1 VFESRVLRK
10 IVVPKRGEITG
21 SGENYI
27 MRSLLIGTA
36 HQISFE
42 LSNQEE

>member
-10 IVVPKRGEITG
+10 IFVPKRDEVAG

-27 MRSLLIGTA
+27 IRSLLIGTA